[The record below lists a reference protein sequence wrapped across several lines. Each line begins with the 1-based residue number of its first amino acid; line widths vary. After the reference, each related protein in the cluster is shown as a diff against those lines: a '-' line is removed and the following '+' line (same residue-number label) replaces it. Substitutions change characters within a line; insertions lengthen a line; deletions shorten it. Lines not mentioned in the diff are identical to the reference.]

1 MARFLIRRVFLGAFV
16 LLCVYLIV
24 FFMFY
29 VGPGPKSVARNL
41 AGKDATPKTV
51 ALISK
56 RLLLNRPIPV
66 QFLHFMD
73 RLLLHGDLG
82 HDYYHGQA
90 VTTVIKQAFPIT
102 LSLALGAAV
111 LWLIIGVLTGVLSA
125 VRRGSFWDRLA
136 TILALFFFSIPAFVL
151 GLLLL
156 YVFYYRFT
164 LAGIKIFPG
173 AGYTYFTKSPLKW
186 FEGLVL
192 PWVTLALI
200 SAAAYTRLTRGS
212 MLDVLGEDY
221 IRTARAKGLTER
233 RVTYRHALRAAL
245 TPVVSQFGIDLGT
258 LLGGAVLTE
267 TVFGMPGLGYTAVH
281 AIENQD
287 LPVIIGIVIIA
298 ATAIVIANIIVD
310 AAVCGARPEGPPPL
324 TAAAPPARSV
334 HRAGPTGAFSR
345 R

>member
-1 MARFLIRRVFLGAFV
+1 
-16 LLCVYLIV
+16 
-24 FFMFY
+24 
-29 VGPGPKSVARNL
+29 
-41 AGKDATPKTV
+41 V

-56 RLLLNRPIPV
+56 RLLLNRPILV
-66 QFLHFMD
+66 QLQHFMD
-73 RLLLHGDLG
+73 RLVLHGDLG

-90 VTTVIKQAFPIT
+90 VATVIKQAFPIT
-102 LSLALGAAV
+102 ASLAVGAAI
-111 LWLIIGVLTGVLSA
+111 LWLVIGVLTGVLSA
-125 VRRGSFWDRLA
+125 VRRGSIWDRLS
-136 TILALFFFSIPAFVL
+136 TIMALFFFSIPAFVL

-173 AGYTYFTKSPLKW
+173 AGYTYFSASPLKW

-192 PWVTLALI
+192 PWTTLALI

-221 IRTARAKGLTER
+221 IRTARSKGLTER

-267 TVFGMPGLGYTAVH
+267 TVFGMPGLGFTAVH

-287 LPVIIGIVIIA
+287 QPVIIGIVIVA
-298 ATAIVIANIIVD
+298 ATAIVAANIIVD
-310 AAVCGARPEGPPPL
+310 ALYAVLDPRVRL
-324 TAAAPPARSV
+324 
-334 HRAGPTGAFSR
+334 H
-345 R
+345 